1 MAKSDE
7 EMIANL
13 LGMMIDR
20 ALANRE
26 LAQSTQRM
34 RRSPDGFDIETQ
46 RKLATKKPKR
56 RKISKYSKELGRQWK
71 LVKKK
76 SRKKNG
82 DFKKGW
88 DQKRELM
95 LAHKNTRKKM
105 K

>member
-1 MAKSDE
+1 MS
-7 EMIANL
+7 L
-13 LGMMIDR
+13 MIDR
-20 ALANRE
+20 ALFNRE
-26 LAQSTQRM
+26 LAQSAQRM
-34 RRSPDGFDIETQ
+34 RMSPEGFDIESQ
-46 RKLATKKPKR
+46 RKQASKKPKR